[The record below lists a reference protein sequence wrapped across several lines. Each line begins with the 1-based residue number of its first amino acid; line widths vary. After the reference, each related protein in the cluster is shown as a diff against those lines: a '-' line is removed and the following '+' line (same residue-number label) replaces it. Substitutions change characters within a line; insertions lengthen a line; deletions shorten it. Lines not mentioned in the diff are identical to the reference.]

1 MSTRQLPALS
11 TLNCQRRAASRHDV
25 AVRQR
30 ECLQAATSLSAALT
44 VARRPIKNLH
54 PEMQGSAD
62 PRATAFGLRVG
73 LLIDGNGGEPL
84 RDALVRVADGRIL
97 DVGRAEDF
105 GSAAADALD
114 FRQLVLLPGLVDCH
128 AHPTLFPDRQPFE
141 VQLQA
146 PDEMLTLIAQR
157 QLTVHLRSGVTTVR
171 DCAARG
177 QTMFWVREAIRRGF
191 FPGPRLQ
198 LAGRAITHSAG
209 HICWA
214 GGVADTPDEIRR
226 NVRVLVAEG
235 ADVIKLVASGGGTQ
249 GGIPYLAAYTVDEL
263 RVGVEAAHALERR
276 TVAHARATQS
286 IENCVDA
293 GIDAIAHVEF
303 LSPGEIV
310 DMGNAGAPTGL
321 PKLDQR
327 VADKL
332 AASNAFLDL
341 NPQSS
346 GWDTVVG
353 LRHKQADGAP
363 LSVAEQGQLAKLER
377 YFECFLGVINALYR
391 MRLVD
396 RMAFGSDAGPFDTEF
411 GHMAYSVDLARQA
424 GLSPMESLQVVTRNA
439 ARLCSLDDRVG
450 TIAPGA
456 DADLLV
462 LSANPLE
469 DPHNLDRVAAVYK
482 SGVRVV

>member
-1 MSTRQLPALS
+1 MQDNGNT
-11 TLNCQRRAASRHDV
+11 
-25 AVRQR
+25 
-30 ECLQAATSLSAALT
+30 QATT
-44 VARRPIKNLH
+44 
-54 PEMQGSAD
+54 
-62 PRATAFGLRVG
+62 FGLRVG
-73 LLIDGNGGEPL
+73 LLIDGHGDEPV
-84 RDALVRVADGRIL
+84 RDALVRVEAGRIAA
-97 DVGRAEDF
+97 VGRAEDF
-105 GSAAADALD
+105 GSAATDAIAYE
-114 FRQLVLLPGLVDCH
+114 QLVLLPGLVDCH
-128 AHPTLFPDRQPFE
+128 AHPTLFPDRQALE
-141 VQLQA
+141 IQLQS
-146 PDEMLTLIAQR
+146 PDEMLALTAQR

-191 FPGPRLQ
+191 FAGPRLQ

-209 HICWA
+209 HIWWA

-235 ADVIKLVASGGGTQ
+235 ADVIKLVASGGGTK
-249 GGIPYLAAYTVDEL
+249 GGIPYLAAYSVEEL

-286 IENCVDA
+286 IENCIDA

-332 AASNAFLDL
+332 AASPAFLDL

-346 GWDTVVG
+346 GWDTVVL
-353 LRHKQADGAP
+353 LRRRQTRGEN
-363 LSVAEQGQLAKLER
+363 LSAQERDQLANLER
-377 YFECFLGVINALYR
+377 YFECFLQVIGALYE
-391 MRLVD
+391 MGLVD

-411 GHMAYSVDLARQA
+411 GHMEYSVDLARQA

-439 ARLCSLDDRVG
+439 ARLCGLEDRVG
-450 TIAPGA
+450 SITPGA
-456 DADLLV
+456 DADLL
-462 LSANPLE
+462 LLHANPLQ
-469 DPHNLDRVAAVYK
+469 DPHNLTRVAAVYK
-482 SGVRVV
+482 SGIQVIAAP